1 MDQVPRSAARGL
13 LWAVAPLVTFGFA
26 TPFTFGWAGLRR
38 RSRWLVLSGA
48 LYAASMA
55 AWLLIGN
62 VTGTPSGIWA
72 VVMVLGLFVSWLG
85 GTLHAFAVRRKVF
98 GPACPFERARL
109 LRREAR
115 ALATKNPGRAR
126 RLGVGRP
133 DLGRRFD
140 DGGLVDMNHAPAIVL
155 RTVPGMTPDL
165 VERVLEARSR
175 TVTFTSAED
184 LSDLLNLPVANRDE
198 LSEYGVYLP

>member
-1 MDQVPRSAARGL
+1 MDQVPQSAARGL
-13 LWAVAPLVTFGFA
+13 LWAVAPLVTIGFA
-26 TPFTFGWAGLRR
+26 TPFTFLWAAFWR
-38 RSRWLVLSGA
+38 RSWWLALSGL
-48 LYAASMA
+48 LYATSMA

-62 VTGTPSGIWA
+62 ATGTVSGIWA

-85 GTLHAFAVRRKVF
+85 GTLHAFTVRKKVF

-115 ALATKNPGRAR
+115 ALADRNPGRAR

-133 DLGRRFD
+133 DLGLRFD

-165 VERVLEARSR
+165 IERVLEARSR

-184 LSDLLNLPVANRDE
+184 LSDLLELPVTLNDE